1 MVSVQ
6 KNAAAEVGAGFL
18 LDLLKRLDI
27 EVGRLVHVQA
37 AEEPEDRDVELPQE
51 RSRIEAA
58 RPVASHL
65 RVDLSEWFRERRAA
79 RAREGGDVGG
89 RADADG
95 RPRLDDRKCDRR
107 LARRGERDHPPTLA
121 AADESDSFWVEV
133 RLPREEARRGRR
145 VVRIGADCLVG
156 RELPIG
162 RRPGQRVRSESD
174 AAVGGLAGIEAA
186 HAVARAGA
194 KQGVKGARAEIDEP
208 ERQPEPTEIDRLDHP
223 PSRERVG
230 TEERLS
236 TAATATEDE
245 RAVGSSLPDLAA
257 NRPPVDPTIED
268 EIAWP
273 AGNAE
278 MDAPRGD
285 SDSDCIA
292 GRASRRQRDDCG
304 PAVLDERD
312 RRWPG

>member
-89 RADADG
+89 LTDADG

-156 RELPIG
+156 RELPRVGTG
-162 RRPGQRVRSESD
+162 RGTIAAFVVVENRDPFANENPDEELSFVPQGGTGSVHPDDGRMRS
-174 AAVGGLAGIEAA
+174 GRAGDRERSREDG
-186 HAVARAGA
+186 ARAG
-194 KQGVKGARAEIDEP
+194 ESHF
-208 ERQPEPTEIDRLDHP
+208 L
-223 PSRERVG
+223 
-230 TEERLS
+230 
-236 TAATATEDE
+236 
-245 RAVGSSLPDLAA
+245 LPY
-257 NRPPVDPTIED
+257 
-268 EIAWP
+268 
-273 AGNAE
+273 G
-278 MDAPRGD
+278 
-285 SDSDCIA
+285 
-292 GRASRRQRDDCG
+292 
-304 PAVLDERD
+304 
-312 RRWPG
+312 